1 MMAVWIAI
9 FIAVMALVLAVTSLS
24 VGYHLHRK
32 NSHLREEVSGFHQH
46 LTQLE
51 NNLGALCTASSGEGE
66 HIVRLEQQMRGLA
79 ERQDDLE
86 LRVSSEQPY
95 ERATHLAQEGASVDD
110 IINGCGLSRA
120 EAELVIMLHGACG
133 RG

>member
-1 MMAVWIAI
+1 MIAVWIAG
-9 FIAVMALVLAVTSLS
+9 FIAVFALLLATTGLS
-24 VGYHLHRK
+24 VGYHLYRK
-32 NSHLREEVSGFHQH
+32 NSRLQEEAANFRHR

-51 NNLGALCTASSGEGE
+51 NNLGALCTASTGEGE

-86 LRVSSEQPY
+86 LRVSAEQPY
-95 ERATHLAQEGASVDD
+95 ERATQLAQEGASVDD
-110 IINGCGLSRA
+110 IVNGCGLSRA

>member
-1 MMAVWIAI
+1 MIEIWVAGV
-9 FIAVMALVLAVTSLS
+9 IAVIALLLAVAGLS
-24 VGYHLHRK
+24 VGYHLHK
-32 NSHLREEVSGFHQH
+32 INGSLREKIADFRRH
-46 LTQLE
+46 LERLD
-51 NNLGALCTASSGEGE
+51 NHLGALCTASSGEGE
-66 HIVRLEQQMRGLA
+66 HIVRLEQQMRGLS

-95 ERATHLAQEGASVDD
+95 ERATRLAQDGASVDD
-110 IINGCGLSRA
+110 IVNGCGLSRA

>member
-1 MMAVWIAI
+1 MIEVWITGC
-9 FIAVMALVLAVTSLS
+9 IAVAALLLAAAGLS
-24 VGYHLHRK
+24 VGYHLHKVNNRLQK
-32 NSHLREEVSGFHQH
+32 EAANFQH
-46 LTQLE
+46 RLNQLE

-66 HIVRLEQQMRGLA
+66 HIVRLEQQMRGLI
-79 ERQDDLE
+79 ERQDNLD

-95 ERATHLAQEGASVDD
+95 ERATQLAQDGASVDD
-110 IINGCGLSRA
+110 IVNGCGLSRA